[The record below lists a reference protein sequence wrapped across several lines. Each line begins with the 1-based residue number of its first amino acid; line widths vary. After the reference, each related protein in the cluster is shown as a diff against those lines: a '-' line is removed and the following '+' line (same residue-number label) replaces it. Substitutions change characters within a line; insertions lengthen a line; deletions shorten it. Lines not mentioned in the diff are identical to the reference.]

1 MSGILFRKDK
11 IIYINRHPYKKKLN
25 FSVILL
31 CLVLISR
38 TLLLGLFMKKRAFW
52 SLIGFDRFLV
62 FLRKKLMTEKAILTM
77 VHLERLLGLFN
88 WGLLER
94 EFFAH
99 FLLILMKMMVLL
111 IFFHLEVNEVT
122 SVDFFSIDAFSAFEF
137 KRISKM

>member
-31 CLVLISR
+31 SLVFISK
-38 TLLLGLFMKKRAFW
+38 TLLDLFMKKRTFW
-52 SLIGFDRFLV
+52 SLIGLDRFLV

-77 VHLERLLGLFN
+77 VHLDRLLGLFN
-88 WGLLER
+88 WGLLESA
-94 EFFAH
+94 FFAH

>member
-31 CLVLISR
+31 SLVFISK
-38 TLLLGLFMKKRAFW
+38 TLLDLFMKKRTFW
-52 SLIGFDRFLV
+52 SLIGLDRFLV

>member
-31 CLVLISR
+31 SLVFISK
-38 TLLLGLFMKKRAFW
+38 TLLGLFMKKRTFW
-52 SLIGFDRFLV
+52 SLIGLDRFLV